1 MKYTGQI
8 RGTRYEAKNDSET
21 KKKELKS
28 EGYLIGN
35 DFIEKHPFF
44 GTYRAI
50 IYYSERR

>member
-1 MKYTGQI
+1 MKYTGQT
-8 RGTRYEAKNDSET
+8 RGTRNEAKNDLET

-28 EGYLIGN
+28 KGYLIGN
-35 DFIEKHPFF
+35 DFLEIHPFF